1 VGKVIENPL
10 SGERIVI
17 HDLPAGSRSRLT
29 WELFL
34 APGGRVPNSH
44 VHPAQEELFKVVSGH
59 VRFRL
64 GFRRVVAGPGDTV
77 RVPPGRAHHFANA
90 GPEEAHISVE
100 TQPALQIVAMFE
112 VAAAL
117 SQDQCA
123 TGRSIP
129 HLVDLA
135 LFMRDFEAEVQA
147 PYAPAV
153 LVRALV
159 HPVAWLARRAGYDAR
174 YRQLRRVSAK
184 PGGAPLRAPS

>member
-1 VGKVIENPL
+1 MGKVIENPL

-17 HDLPAGSRSRLT
+17 QDLPAESGSRLT

-44 VHPAQEELFKVVSGH
+44 VHPAQEELFKILSGH

-64 GFRRVVAGPGDTV
+64 GRRRVVAGPGDSV
-77 RVPPGRAHHFANA
+77 RVPPGRVHHFANA
-90 GPEEAHISVE
+90 GPGEAHISVE
-100 TQPALQIVAMFE
+100 TEPALEIVAMFE

-117 SQDQCA
+117 ARDQLDR
-123 TGRSIP
+123 GRAIP

-135 LFMRDFEAEVQA
+135 LFVRDFEAEVEA
-147 PYAPAV
+147 PYVPAV

-159 HPVAWLARRAGYDAR
+159 HPVAWLVRRTGYDAR
-174 YRQLRRVSAK
+174 YRQLRAMAAK
-184 PGGAPLRAPS
+184 RDGASLPAPS